1 MKKRIIC
8 FLTVTIMLICAL
20 PSVSF
25 AVGDVIDFTRDSINL
40 FPDEKYQLT
49 LKSVVDNA
57 QYRSSDPNI
66 AAVSET
72 GMVSALKA
80 GSSII
85 TVTDTKGNQA
95 TCTVTVRSGTA
106 PKTISLETQSLEMTV
121 GDVHELK
128 ASVVPED
135 IEDTRLFF
143 SSTDTT
149 IAKVDDNGVI
159 KALSPGVAVIN
170 IESASTAVTRR
181 CMVKVSAQQ
190 GHGTFNIAINGVLY
204 TIAGDKKANMVVEL
218 KNDVTELRTTT
229 NKTGQFYFESV
240 VQGSYT
246 MNIYKSQTSKAAAAT
261 GKLTVDAHDMN
272 MSCIINGKEL
282 VILYQNDVAG
292 TGSIKD
298 ITLEKNNIN
307 IEVGSSYDMSF
318 RLNPSNAALPVM
330 KGVSRDP
337 DIATVDIDGRITGI
351 SEGTT
356 KITFTTSDG
365 KFSKT
370 CKVNVI
376 SSSRSTYSWIII
388 FIETTIIVFI
398 VIFFIIS
405 YRRFRINKEREEGV
419 LPPVKKRDSK

>member
-95 TCTVTVRSGTA
+95 ACTVTVRSGTA

-365 KFSKT
+365 KF
-370 CKVNVI
+370 
-376 SSSRSTYSWIII
+376 
-388 FIETTIIVFI
+388 
-398 VIFFIIS
+398 
-405 YRRFRINKEREEGV
+405 
-419 LPPVKKRDSK
+419 